1 MPSTQPTDQ
10 QLWQAIVKDDHA
22 AFTVLF
28 DRYWSKVYTT
38 AYNYLR
44 DRDASTQIAHD
55 IFLNIWLKRDHLEIN
70 CFEAYLRT
78 ASRYHVYKYVKAQKS
93 IPIDYVEE
101 YNDYGTNRTYNT
113 GETNIRYLELESRLD
128 DHLKILPKRCRDIFI
143 LSRRQ
148 QLSNDQIAGMLG
160 ISKRT
165 VENQLTHALHHI
177 RASFK
182 DMSAIIILLLTLF
195 KG

>member
-1 MPSTQPTDQ
+1 MPSTQLSDQ
-10 QLWQAIVKDDHA
+10 ELWQAIVNDDHT
-22 AFTVLF
+22 AFTMLF

-38 AYNYLR
+38 AYHYLK
-44 DRDASTQIAHD
+44 DRDASTEIAHD
-55 IFLNIWLKRDHLEIN
+55 IFLSIWLKRDHLEIG

-78 ASRYHVYKYVKAQKS
+78 ASRYHVYKYIKAHKNA
-93 IPIDYVEE
+93 PVEYVEDFTG
-101 YNDYGTNRTYNT
+101 YSTNRAYNM

-128 DHLKILPKRCRDIFI
+128 DYLKILPKRCRDIFI

-177 RASFK
+177 RASLK
-182 DMSAIIILLLTLF
+182 DMSVIVLLVIALI
-195 KG
+195 GM